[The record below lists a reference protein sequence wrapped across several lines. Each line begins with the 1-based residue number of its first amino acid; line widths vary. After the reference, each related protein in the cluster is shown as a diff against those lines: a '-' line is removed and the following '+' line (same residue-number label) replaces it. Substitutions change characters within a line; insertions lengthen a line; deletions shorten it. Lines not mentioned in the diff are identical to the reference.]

1 MKMTQEEEQLV
12 QAKLSE
18 ILEKLGISEQE
29 FQMSTMHHGQD
40 REKGIEI
47 MKVQQQFVADNQEN
61 PPLSKQKTLETFK
74 KQQEIQMKHM
84 DAMMQGMGAA

>member
-47 MKVQQQFVADNQEN
+47 MKVQ
-61 PPLSKQKTLETFK
+61 
-74 KQQEIQMKHM
+74 
-84 DAMMQGMGAA
+84 

>member
-29 FQMSTMHHGQD
+29 FQMATMHHGSD
-40 REKGIEI
+40 REKGMQI
-47 MKVQQQFVADNQEN
+47 M
-61 PPLSKQKTLETFK
+61 
-74 KQQEIQMKHM
+74 
-84 DAMMQGMGAA
+84 